1 MGPIVKQVQEA
12 MDEEAASV
20 KKTAAQNASQRRLRR
35 GMQATSQAMNKKKLK
50 VSVNISFP
58 GAVCTLSTGGN
69 ILQAQVVRRERNM
82 ISPQS

>member
-12 MDEEAASV
+12 MVE
-20 KKTAAQNASQRRLRR
+20 KTAAQNASQRRPRR
-35 GMQATSQAMNKKKLK
+35 VMQATSQAMNKKKLK

-58 GAVCTLSTGGN
+58 GAVCTLSTGRN